1 MSLTDRCSHSATADK
16 RSAADSGARKA
27 INLFFN
33 IDLGLSNNMVQA
45 LLVDMNE
52 EFLFVY

>member
-1 MSLTDRCSHSATADK
+1 MVRCSHSATADSL
-16 RSAADSGARKA
+16 SAADSGARKA

-52 EFLFVY
+52 EFLFIC